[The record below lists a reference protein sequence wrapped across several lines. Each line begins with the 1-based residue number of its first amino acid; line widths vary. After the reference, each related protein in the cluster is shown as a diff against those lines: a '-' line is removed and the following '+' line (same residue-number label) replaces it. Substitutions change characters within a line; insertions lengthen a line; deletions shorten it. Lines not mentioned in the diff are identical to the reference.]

1 MSNKLKGRV
10 GRLNRPS
17 PGETTT
23 VQPPTDNRAD
33 GYRQRLWLTL
43 GSAAFTFFLIVLVWR
58 AAHVL
63 LLVFISLLLA
73 VALRSLSRPLARLTR
88 LPEAVALIA
97 VVLLVLGLLLGS
109 GGLFI
114 PTLTAQVDRL
124 IQDLPH
130 AANDARAALG
140 RYGWGERL
148 LEEAPSPADAV
159 PSLPSTLL
167 PGVGNFFSFT
177 FATLA
182 NTVFALFVGLFFAVN
197 PKLYTAGLVR
207 LFPPKHRPRA
217 GVALERVGTTLR
229 AWLLGQLV
237 AMLSAGTLTTLG
249 LLILGTPSALA
260 LGFLA
265 GLFEFIPTIGA
276 LFAAVPAVLLA
287 FADSPLQALYV
298 AIVFFVVQQ
307 IQSNIIMPLVYQR
320 AVSLPPALTLSG
332 ILLMGVLFGFLGV
345 LVATPLVAVV
355 IQLVKLLYLE
365 DTLGETG

>member
-1 MSNKLKGRV
+1 M
-10 GRLNRPS
+10 
-17 PGETTT
+17 
-23 VQPPTDNRAD
+23 
-33 GYRQRLWLTL
+33 L
-43 GSAAFTFFLIVLVWR
+43 G
-58 AAHVL
+58 
-63 LLVFISLLLA
+63 
-73 VALRSLSRPLARLTR
+73 
-88 LPEAVALIA
+88 
-97 VVLLVLGLLLGS
+97 
-109 GGLFI
+109 
-114 PTLTAQVDRL
+114 
-124 IQDLPH
+124 
-130 AANDARAALG
+130 AALG

-217 GVALERVGTTLR
+217 GVVVERVGTTLR

-276 LFAAVPAVLLA
+276 LLPPFPPFCWLLPTA
-287 FADSPLQALYV
+287 PLQALYV

-320 AVSLPPALTLSG
+320 AVSLPPAADPERHSADGGTFRLSRS
-332 ILLMGVLFGFLGV
+332 LGGDAARRGRHSTGE
-345 LVATPLVAVV
+345 VALPR
-355 IQLVKLLYLE
+355 
-365 DTLGETG
+365 GHPRETG